1 MREKFLPAA
10 QGRTKKLDHY
20 PKLTGLFN
28 SGFLVYFPRFLI
40 RFVPGF
46 SALIGESRDDQISVK
61 LLVQL

>member
-28 SGFLVYFPRFLI
+28 SDLLLSLVEPDFAAHLLI
-40 RFVPGF
+40 QRQAPEKIAHYV
-46 SALIGESRDDQISVK
+46 II
-61 LLVQL
+61 